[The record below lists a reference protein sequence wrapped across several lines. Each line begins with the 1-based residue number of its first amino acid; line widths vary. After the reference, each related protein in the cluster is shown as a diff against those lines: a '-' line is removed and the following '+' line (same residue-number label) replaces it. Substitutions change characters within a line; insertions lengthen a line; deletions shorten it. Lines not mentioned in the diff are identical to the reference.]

1 MIHVPYTSQLFKEN
15 GHIVA
20 ISPELNVSSFGDT
33 PSEALTSLQEAV
45 MLFLEGCQEMGT
57 LDAVLEESGYQPDPT
72 TSQRWIARQPLQIHW
87 LEASLG

>member
-1 MIHVPYTSQLFKEN
+1 MIHVPYTSQLFSEN

-33 PSEALTSLQEAV
+33 PSEALHSLQEAV
-45 MLFLEGCQEMGT
+45 TLFLEGCQEVGT
-57 LDAVLEESGYQPDPT
+57 LDAVLEESGYEPDPT
-72 TSQRWIARQPLQIHW
+72 IAQRWIPRQPIQIHW

>member
-33 PSEALTSLQEAV
+33 PEDALASLQEAV
-45 MLFLEGCQEMGT
+45 TLFLEGCEEMGT
-57 LDAVLEESGYQPDPT
+57 LEAVLEESGYQREFA
-72 TSQRWIARQPLQIHW
+72 TSPRWIPRQPIQIHW
-87 LEASLG
+87 LETTLG

>member
-33 PSEALTSLQEAV
+33 PEDALASLQ
-45 MLFLEGCQEMGT
+45 
-57 LDAVLEESGYQPDPT
+57 
-72 TSQRWIARQPLQIHW
+72 
-87 LEASLG
+87 